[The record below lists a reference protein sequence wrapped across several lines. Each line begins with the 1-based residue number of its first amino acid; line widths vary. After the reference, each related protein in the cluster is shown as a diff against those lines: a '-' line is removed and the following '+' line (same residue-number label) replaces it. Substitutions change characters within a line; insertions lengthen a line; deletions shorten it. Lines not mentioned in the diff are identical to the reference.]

1 MRALSA
7 RSVLAPPARSNRSV
21 LKYVRIASTA
31 GGKNDKQDSPKTG
44 RKKGKTSVLLP
55 WLIII
60 PFVGGLLCWLAER
73 LGAKTPRWIALI
85 TMGLTLAISLQLWLQ
100 GGYSLT
106 QAAGM
111 PQWQSEFSASWI
123 PRFGINFHLAL
134 DGLSL
139 LMVVLTG
146 LLGLMAVLCSWNE
159 IEKYQGFFHLNLM
172 WILGGVI
179 GVFLAIDMFLFFF
192 FWEMMLVPM
201 YFLIALW
208 GHKASDGKT
217 RITAATK
224 FFIYTQSSGLV
235 MLIAILAL
243 VFVHYNATGVWTFNY
258 EQLLKTPMSHTVE
271 YLLMLGFFIAFAVK
285 MPVVPLH
292 GWLPDAHSQAPTAGS
307 VDLAGILLKTAA
319 YGLLRFSLPLFPN
332 ASAEFAPIAMWLGI
346 IGIFYGAWM
355 AFSQTDIKR
364 LIAYTSISHMGF
376 VLIAIYTGSQ
386 LAFQGAVVQMIAH
399 GLSAAALFILC
410 GQLYERLHTRDMRQM
425 GGLWSRIKWIPGLS
439 LFFAV
444 ANLGMPGTG
453 NFAGEFMILTG
464 SFQVVPVIIVIATF
478 GLVFASV
485 YSLIMMQRAYY
496 GEAKSKD
503 PLPGMSPRE
512 FTMIMVLVVLLVLL
526 GVYPQPILDTSHA
539 AMSNIQQW
547 FTASISTTRP

>member
-1 MRALSA
+1 M
-7 RSVLAPPARSNRSV
+7 
-21 LKYVRIASTA
+21 
-31 GGKNDKQDSPKTG
+31 
-44 RKKGKTSVLLP
+44 LLP
-55 WLIII
+55 WLILI
-60 PFVGGLLCWLAER
+60 PFIGGLLCWQCER
-73 LGAKTPRWIALI
+73 FGTHVPRWIALL
-85 TMGLTLAISLQLWLQ
+85 TMALTLALGLQLWMEGNYGLVQ
-100 GGYSLT
+100 PEGV
-106 QAAGM
+106 
-111 PQWQSEFSASWI
+111 PQWQSEFILQWI
-123 PRFGINFHLAL
+123 PRFGITIHLAI

-146 LLGLMAVLCSWNE
+146 LLGLMAVLCSWKE
-159 IEKYQGFFHLNLM
+159 IADRQGFFYLNLM

-208 GHKASDGKT
+208 GHSSSDGKT
-217 RITAATK
+217 RVFAATK
-224 FFIYTQSSGLV
+224 FFIYTQASGLI
-235 MLIAILAL
+235 MLIAILGL

-258 EQLLKTPMSHTVE
+258 EQLLKTPMSHGVE

-332 ASAEFAPIAMWLGI
+332 ASAEFAPVVMVLGLV
-346 IGIFYGAWM
+346 GIFYGAWM

-376 VLIAIYTGSQ
+376 VLIAIYTGNQ
-386 LAFQGAVVQMIAH
+386 LAYQGAIVQMIAH

-453 NFAGEFMILTG
+453 NFVGEFMILTG
-464 SFQVVPVIIVIATF
+464 SFAVVPVTIVIATF

-496 GEAKSKD
+496 GAPKSD
-503 PLPGMSPRE
+503 QPLPGMTSRE
-512 FTMIMVLVVLLVLL
+512 FTIILVLVVLLTLL

-547 FTASISTTRP
+547 FSASLSTTGL

>member
-1 MRALSA
+1 M
-7 RSVLAPPARSNRSV
+7 
-21 LKYVRIASTA
+21 
-31 GGKNDKQDSPKTG
+31 
-44 RKKGKTSVLLP
+44 LLP

-73 LGAKTPRWIALI
+73 LGVKVPRWIALA
-85 TMGLTLAISLQLWLQ
+85 TMGLTLALALQLWSQ
-100 GGYSLT
+100 GGFSFT
-106 QAAGM
+106 QTSGVNH
-111 PQWQSEFSASWI
+111 WQSTFSAAWI
-123 PRFGINFHLAL
+123 PRFGINFHLAV

-146 LLGLMAVLCSWNE
+146 LLGLMAVLCSWQE
-159 IEKYQGFFHLNLM
+159 IQKRQGFFYLNLM
-172 WILGGVI
+172 WILGGVM
-179 GVFLAIDMFLFFF
+179 GVFLSLDMFLFFF
-192 FWEMMLVPM
+192 FWELMLVPM

-217 RITAATK
+217 RISAATK
-224 FFIYTQSSGLV
+224 FFIYTQASGLV
-235 MLIAILAL
+235 MLIAILGL
-243 VFVHYNATGVWTFNY
+243 VFTHYQATGVWTFAY
-258 EQLLKTPMSHTVE
+258 EQLLNTPMSHGVE

-285 MPVVPLH
+285 MPIVPLH

-319 YGLLRFSLPLFPN
+319 YGLLRFSLPLFPH
-332 ASAEFAPIAMWLGI
+332 ASAEFAPIAMVLGL

-355 AFSQTDIKR
+355 AFAQTDIKR
-364 LIAYTSISHMGF
+364 LIAYSSISHMGF
-376 VLIAIYTGSQ
+376 VVIAIFTGNQ
-386 LAFQGAVVQMIAH
+386 LAYQGAVVQMIAH
-399 GLSAAALFILC
+399 GLSSAALFILC

-425 GGLWSRIKWIPGLS
+425 GGLWSRIKWIPALS

-478 GLVFASV
+478 GLVFTSI

-496 GEAKSKD
+496 GAPKSD
-503 PLPGMSPRE
+503 APLKAMNARE
-512 FTMIMVLVVLLVLL
+512 FITILILVVLVVLL
-526 GVYPQPILDTSHA
+526 GIYPQPILNTSA
-539 AMSNIQQW
+539 STMDSIQHW
-547 FTASISTTRP
+547 FNASLSMTRQ

>member
-1 MRALSA
+1 M
-7 RSVLAPPARSNRSV
+7 
-21 LKYVRIASTA
+21 
-31 GGKNDKQDSPKTG
+31 
-44 RKKGKTSVLLP
+44 LLP
-55 WLIII
+55 WLIFI
-60 PFVGGLLCWLAER
+60 PFVGGLLCWQLER
-73 LGAKTPRWIALI
+73 FGPKLPRWIALI
-85 TMGLTLAISLQLWLQ
+85 AMGLTFVLSLQLWLQ
-100 GGYSLT
+100 GDYSLT
-106 QAAGM
+106 QAAGL
-111 PQWQSEFSASWI
+111 PQWQSEFSVPWI
-123 PRFGINFHLAL
+123 PRFGIEFHLAL

-146 LLGLMAVLCSWNE
+146 LLGLMAILCSWNE
-159 IEKYQGFFHLNLM
+159 IEKWQGFFHLNLL

-179 GVFLAIDMFLFFF
+179 GVFLAVDLFLFFF

-224 FFIYTQSSGLV
+224 FFIYTQASGLV

-243 VFVHYNATGVWTFNY
+243 VFVHYNATGEWTFNY

-319 YGLLRFSLPLFPN
+319 YGLLRFALPLFPN

-355 AFSQTDIKR
+355 AFSQYDIKR

-386 LAFQGAVVQMIAH
+386 LAFQGAVIQMIAH
-399 GLSAAALFILC
+399 GLSASALFILC

-425 GGLWSRIKWIPGLS
+425 GGLWSRIKWLPGLS

-453 NFAGEFMILTG
+453 NFVGEFMILTG
-464 SFQVVPVIIVIATF
+464 SFQSVPVIIVIATF

-496 GEAKSKD
+496 GAPKSD
-503 PLPGMSPRE
+503 TPLRSMSARE
-512 FTMIMVLVVLLVLL
+512 FLMIMVLVVLLVLL

>member
-1 MRALSA
+1 M
-7 RSVLAPPARSNRSV
+7 
-21 LKYVRIASTA
+21 
-31 GGKNDKQDSPKTG
+31 
-44 RKKGKTSVLLP
+44 LLP
-55 WLIII
+55 WLILI
-60 PFVGGLLCWLAER
+60 PFIGGLLCWQLER
-73 LGAKTPRWIALI
+73 FGSKVPRWIALI
-85 TMGLTLAISLQLWLQ
+85 AMGLTLVLSLQLWWQ

-106 QAAGM
+106 QPTGV
-111 PQWQSEFSASWI
+111 PQWQSVYLHSWI
-123 PRFGINFHLAL
+123 PRFGINVHLAL

-146 LLGLMAVLCSWNE
+146 LLGVMAILCSWNE
-159 IEKYQGFFHLNLM
+159 IEKWQGFFHLNLL

-224 FFIYTQSSGLV
+224 FFIYTQASGLV

-243 VFVHYNATGVWTFNY
+243 VFVNYNATGVWTFNY
-258 EQLLKTPMSHTVE
+258 EELLKTPMSHTVE

-319 YGLLRFSLPLFPN
+319 YGLLRFALPLFPT
-332 ASAEFAPIAMWLGI
+332 ASAEFAPVAMWLGV

-355 AFSQTDIKR
+355 AFSQYDIKR

-386 LAFQGAVVQMIAH
+386 LAYQGAVVQMIAH

-425 GGLWSRIKWIPGLS
+425 GGLWSRIKWLPGLS

-453 NFAGEFMILTG
+453 NFVGEFMILTG
-464 SFQVVPVIIVIATF
+464 SFRSVPLIIVIATF

-485 YSLIMMQRAYY
+485 YSLVMMQRAYY
-496 GEAKSKD
+496 GAPKSET
-503 PLPGMSPRE
+503 PLRDMSPRE
-512 FTMIMVLVVLLVLL
+512 FLIIMVLVVLLVLL

-539 AMSNIQQW
+539 AISNIQQW
-547 FTASISTTRP
+547 FTASISTTRL

>member
-1 MRALSA
+1 M
-7 RSVLAPPARSNRSV
+7 
-21 LKYVRIASTA
+21 
-31 GGKNDKQDSPKTG
+31 
-44 RKKGKTSVLLP
+44 LLP
-55 WLIII
+55 WLIFI
-60 PFVGGLLCWLAER
+60 PFVGGLLCWQLER
-73 LGAKTPRWIALI
+73 FGPKLPRWIALI
-85 TMGLTLAISLQLWLQ
+85 AMGLTFVLSLQLWLQ
-100 GGYSLT
+100 GDYSLS
-106 QAAGM
+106 QAAGL
-111 PQWQSEFSASWI
+111 PQWQSEFSVPWI
-123 PRFGINFHLAL
+123 PRFGIEFHLAL

-146 LLGLMAVLCSWNE
+146 LLGLMAILCSWNE
-159 IEKYQGFFHLNLM
+159 IEKWQGFFHLNLL

-179 GVFLAIDMFLFFF
+179 GVFLAMDMFLFFF

-217 RITAATK
+217 RISAATK
-224 FFIYTQSSGLV
+224 FFIYTQASGLV

-258 EQLLKTPMSHTVE
+258 ELLLKTPMTHGVE
-271 YLLMLGFFIAFAVK
+271 YMLMLGFFIAFAVK

-319 YGLLRFSLPLFPN
+319 YGLLRFALPLFPN

-355 AFSQTDIKR
+355 AFSQYDIKR

-386 LAFQGAVVQMIAH
+386 LAFQGAVIQMIAH
-399 GLSAAALFILC
+399 GLSASALFILC

-425 GGLWSRIKWIPGLS
+425 GGLWSRIKWLPGLS

-453 NFAGEFMILTG
+453 NFVGEFMILTG
-464 SFQVVPVIIVIATF
+464 SFQTVPVIIVIATF

-496 GEAKSKD
+496 GAPKSET
-503 PLPGMSPRE
+503 PLRGMSARE
-512 FTMIMVLVVLLVLL
+512 FLMIMVLVVLLVLL

>member
-1 MRALSA
+1 
-7 RSVLAPPARSNRSV
+7 
-21 LKYVRIASTA
+21 
-31 GGKNDKQDSPKTG
+31 
-44 RKKGKTSVLLP
+44 VLLP

-60 PFVGGLLCWLAER
+60 PFVGGLICWLTER
-73 LGAKTPRWIALI
+73 LGAKVPRWIALI
-85 TMGLTLAISLQLWLQ
+85 TMGLTLALSLQLWLQ

-106 QAAGM
+106 QAAGI
-111 PQWQSEFSASWI
+111 PQWQSSFSVPWI
-123 PRFGINFHLAL
+123 PRFGISFHLAI

-159 IEKYQGFFHLNLM
+159 ISKYQGFFHLNLM
-172 WILGGVI
+172 WILGGVL
-179 GVFLAIDMFLFFF
+179 GVCRSIDLFLFFF

-217 RITAATK
+217 RISAATK
-224 FFIYTQSSGLV
+224 FFIYTQASGLV
-235 MLIAILAL
+235 MLIAILGL

-258 EQLLKTPMSHTVE
+258 EQLLQTPMSSGVE

-386 LAFQGAVVQMIAH
+386 LALQGAVIQMIAH

-453 NFAGEFMILTG
+453 NFVGEFMILTG
-464 SFQVVPVIIVIATF
+464 SFQVVPMIIIIATF
-478 GLVFASV
+478 GLVFASI
-485 YSLIMMQRAYY
+485 YSLVMMQRAYY

-512 FTMIMVLVVLLVLL
+512 FMTIGVLVVLLVLL

>member
-1 MRALSA
+1 M
-7 RSVLAPPARSNRSV
+7 
-21 LKYVRIASTA
+21 I
-31 GGKNDKQDSPKTG
+31 
-44 RKKGKTSVLLP
+44 LP
-55 WLIII
+55 WLILI
-60 PFVGGLLCWLAER
+60 PFIGGLLCWMGER
-73 LGAKTPRWIALI
+73 FGATLPRWIALL
-85 TMGLTLAISLQLWLQ
+85 TMTLELALGLWLWAH
-100 GGYSLT
+100 GDYSFAPAPGADPTWAL
-106 QAAGM
+106 
-111 PQWQSEFSASWI
+111 EFKHVWI
-123 PRFGINFHLAL
+123 QRFGINVHLAL

-139 LMVVLTG
+139 LMILLTG
-146 LLGLMAVLCSWNE
+146 LLGILSVLCSWKE
-159 IEKYQGFFHLNLM
+159 IQRHVGFFHLNLM
-172 WILGGVI
+172 WILGGVV
-179 GVFLAIDMFLFFF
+179 GVFLALDLFMFFF

-217 RITAATK
+217 RISAATK
-224 FFIYTQSSGLV
+224 FFIYTQASGLV
-235 MLIAILAL
+235 MLIAILGL

-258 EQLLKTPMSHTVE
+258 EQLLQTPMSSGVE

-386 LAFQGAVVQMIAH
+386 LALQGAVIQMIAH

-453 NFAGEFMILTG
+453 NFVGEFMILTG
-464 SFQVVPVIIVIATF
+464 SFQVVPMIIIIATF

-485 YSLIMMQRAYY
+485 YSLVMMQRAYY

-512 FTMIMVLVVLLVLL
+512 FMTIGVLVVLLVLL